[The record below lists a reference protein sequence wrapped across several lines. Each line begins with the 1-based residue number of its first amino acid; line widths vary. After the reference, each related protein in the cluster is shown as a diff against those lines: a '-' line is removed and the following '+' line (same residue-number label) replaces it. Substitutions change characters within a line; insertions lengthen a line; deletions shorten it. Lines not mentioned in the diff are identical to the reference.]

1 LLLACVVVNYII
13 APLYAVITLGAGA
26 ASMGAAFTMNLTII
40 SLVEILGV
48 AFTEEDE

>member
-1 LLLACVVVNYII
+1 LLLACVVVDYIM
-13 APLYAVITLGAGA
+13 APLYTVIALGADA
-26 ASMGAAFTMNLTII
+26 ASMGAALTMNLAII